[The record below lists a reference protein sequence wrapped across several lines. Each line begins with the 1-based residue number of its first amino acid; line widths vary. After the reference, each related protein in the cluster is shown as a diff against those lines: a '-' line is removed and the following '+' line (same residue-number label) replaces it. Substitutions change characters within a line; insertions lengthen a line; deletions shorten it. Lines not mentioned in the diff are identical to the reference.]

1 MTERY
6 RSPMTKT
13 HTVTIRFTIPD
24 DIDQHEFALS
34 VIEDWYDAN
43 DDSFPEL
50 VEEVTYEIVTSDEVK
65 V

>member
-1 MTERY
+1 
-6 RSPMTKT
+6 MTKT